1 MGGRASGVH
10 LADETS
16 DSCCD
21 ESAQEAVEGL
31 GPVQKTFFSILWSV
45 GIAQQYQLFNWIDER
60 NYSVRYEAAEYEGDK
75 ETRTLDADT
84 IFLSSTRGILLQC
97 YLHGVTWMQVPRRR
111 QTELRRSL
119 FTRQARKVCQ
129 RLQPRGDV
137 AVYATLERIVPGNN
151 PGAESRALL
160 MRFSCQDGEARMQ
173 AMNLDP

>member
-1 MGGRASGVH
+1 MNGRASGVH
-10 LADETS
+10 LADETA
-16 DSCCD
+16 DACCA

-31 GPVQKTFFSILWSV
+31 GPVQKTFFSFLWSV

-75 ETRTLDADT
+75 VARMLDADT
-84 IFLSSTRGILLQC
+84 IFLPSTRGRILQC
-97 YLHGVTWMQVPRRR
+97 YLHGVTWMQVQRQR

-129 RLQPRGDV
+129 RFQPRGDV
-137 AVYATLERIVPGNN
+137 AVYAMLERIVPGNN
-151 PGAESRALL
+151 PSTESRALL

-173 AMNLDP
+173 AMMLDP